1 MHSTVRCSPQK
12 IAPSMARLSLV
23 VVAAVIVAAAW
34 SSRHRVAVDA
44 EIVGGLRVGFYDQTC
59 PDAESTVREIVNSD
73 TNNDPTIPAG
83 LIRIFFHDC
92 FVKVRSSSG
101 DDSSSS

>member
-1 MHSTVRCSPQK
+1 MHSTVRCPPQK
-12 IAPSMARLSLV
+12 IAPSMARVSLL
-23 VVAAVIVAAAW
+23 VVAALIVAAAW
-34 SSRHRVAVDA
+34 PPRHRVAVDA
-44 EIVGGLRVGFYDQTC
+44 EIVGGLQVGFYDRTC

-92 FVKVRSSSG
+92 FVKVRT
-101 DDSSSS
+101 